1 MNQPSTM
8 LHLKFLGADG
18 RHGLWL
24 PFFLIYP
31 ILLVISLIL
40 LPFLLIAAI
49 IMAFFE
55 ISYALVPLKALWLV
69 WNVVFKTRGLTVD
82 VKKNGRD
89 LLIDFV

>member
-8 LHLKFLGADG
+8 LHLKFPGTSG
-18 RHGLWL
+18 YHGLWL

-40 LPFLLIAAI
+40 LPFLLIAAML
-49 IMAFFE
+49 MAFFE
-55 ISYALVPLKALWLV
+55 ISYALIPLKVLPLV

-82 VKKNGRD
+82 VRKKGHD
-89 LLIDFV
+89 VLIDFV